1 MAGGGAMSATTPH
14 EPQHSVLVVWTRG
27 RRHYVGVVQIPDD
40 GPARVVSGEVDIFHK
55 VDIADVITRACE
67 RARACG
73 LPLYQRVGHAAYPV
87 VIEQ

>member
-1 MAGGGAMSATTPH
+1 MSVTTLH
-14 EPQHSVLVVWTRG
+14 QPQNRVLVIWTRG
-27 RRHYVGVVQIPDD
+27 KRHYVGVVQIPGD

-67 RARACG
+67 RAHACG
-73 LPLYQRVGHAAYPV
+73 LPLYQRVGNTAYPV